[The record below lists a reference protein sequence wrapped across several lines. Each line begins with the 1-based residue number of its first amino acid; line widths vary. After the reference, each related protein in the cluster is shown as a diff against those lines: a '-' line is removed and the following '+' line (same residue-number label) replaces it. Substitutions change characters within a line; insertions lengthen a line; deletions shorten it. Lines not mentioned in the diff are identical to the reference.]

1 MYSWYHIPVKKSGK
15 AQILLLGTVS
25 LSLIVCLCSPKPFI
39 PSSMGKGD
47 YEDAIRYCRKYLND
61 FMKKTKTVGM
71 AVAVVDSD
79 KVVYAE
85 GFGYADKAAGKKVT
99 DTTTFMIGSIS
110 KVLTATAVMQLVEQ
124 GTIALDSP
132 IVNYLPEFT
141 VKTRFKARPITV
153 RDLLTHESGLPT
165 DVFNGEFLGQRPFP
179 GIDTF
184 YRTVPT
190 VFANEYVTN
199 PPHTVQSYSN
209 PGFSLLGN
217 IVERM
222 SKRTYR
228 EYMKDSIFSRL
239 GMNHSA
245 IGFNDERVKHS
256 FSKCYDKDRETDPLY
271 GRDIPVGGVVTNIA
285 DFSLFIKMLFSHGT
299 LGDSRIL
306 ADSTLAQMWS
316 PQNAD
321 LPYEVSTMGLGYG
334 VSNPAESLQAV
345 GHDGGL
351 PNFYSSFLALTKIK
365 LGFIVFSNSSQGNPG
380 GFLNKL
386 VEPFYMSKMG
396 RKLPELPSLPRMPE
410 VQLSPHRLDE
420 IAGYYQ
426 TTAGITHTDVK
437 GKHCFV
443 YLDGKPF
450 TLIAHSDSTFSLQYK
465 LLGLIPVHVPD
476 LMIETHVVSGRTV
489 VLLRSKGI
497 VAIAGEKFIPETP
510 HRAWL
515 DRLGTYESVNNR
527 AGVYTDTEDV
537 LYKNFRKFDLTYEPK
552 EKNFSFNGYQIYA
565 ISDTEALTRG
575 WGRAAGETIRS
586 YRENGKEFLWASGY
600 ALHRI
605 PPTPK

>member
-1 MYSWYHIPVKKSGK
+1 MYSWYHIPVKKFGK
-15 AQILLLGTVS
+15 SQILLLGTMS
-25 LSLIVCLCSPKPFI
+25 LLLILCLCSPKPFI

-47 YEDAIRYCRKYLND
+47 DEDAIRYCRKYLND
-61 FMKKTKTVGM
+61 FMKKTKAVGI

-110 KVLTATAVMQLVEQ
+110 KVVTATAVMQLVEQ

-165 DVFNGEFLGQRPFP
+165 DVFNGEFLGQHPFP

-199 PPHTVQSYSN
+199 PPHTVHSYSN

-271 GRDIPVGGVVTNIA
+271 GRDTPVGGIVTNIA

-306 ADSTLAQMWS
+306 ADSTLARMWA

-334 VSNPAESLQAV
+334 VSDPAESLQAV
-345 GHDGGL
+345 GHSGGL
-351 PNFYSSFLALTKIK
+351 PNFYSLFVAFTKIK
-365 LGFIVFSNSSQGNPG
+365 LGFVVFSNSSQGNPG
-380 GFLNKL
+380 EVLAKL
-386 VEPFYMSKMG
+386 VETFYMNKMG
-396 RKLPELPSLPRMPE
+396 TKLPEMPPVPKMQE
-410 VQLSPHRLDE
+410 IKLSARRLQE

-426 TTAGITHTDVK
+426 TTAGITHADVK
-437 GKHCFV
+437 GKHCVV
-443 YLDGKPF
+443 YLEKPF
-450 TLIAHSDSTFSLQYK
+450 MLIAHSDSVFSLQYK
-465 LLGLIPVHVPD
+465 ILGLIPVRVPNVT
-476 LMIETHVVSGRTV
+476 IETHAVSGRTIV
-489 VLLRSKGI
+489 VLRSRGI
-497 VAIAGEKFIPETP
+497 IKVAGERFIPEAPP
-510 HRAWL
+510 HAWL
-515 DRLGTYESVNNR
+515 DRLGTYEPVNAR
-527 AGVYTDTEDV
+527 AGVYTDTEDI
-537 LYKNFRKFDLTYEPK
+537 LYKNFRKFDLTFEPK
-552 EKNFSFNGYQIYA
+552 EKIFSFNGKQIHA